1 MNLTMQEGRSSKS
14 IGLPGKSTMLDN
26 LCNSPYNPP
35 LAVQVLRQ
43 NPWPPASRRLRHP
56 AIGEYRLRVGDWRVF
71 YDVDQESKAVVIL
84 RVMHR
89 REAYRSR

>member
-1 MNLTMQEGRSSKS
+1 MSDYRLLLAGRQVRKD
-14 IGLPGKSTMLDN
+14 LDR
-26 LCNSPYNPP
+26 LDKP
-35 LAVQVLRQ
+35 VLERIWQAIQILGQ
-43 NPWPPASRRLRHP
+43 NPRPPSARRLRHP

-71 YDVDQESKAVVIL
+71 YDIDEETKAIVIL

>member
-1 MNLTMQEGRSSKS
+1 MSDYRLLLAGRRVQKD
-14 IGLPGKSTMLDN
+14 LDH
-26 LCNSPYNPP
+26 LDRPV
-35 LAVQVLRQ
+35 LERIWKAVQALKQ
-43 NPWPPASRRLRHP
+43 NPRPPSARKLRHP

-71 YDVDQESKAVVIL
+71 YDIDEENKAIVIL

>member
-1 MNLTMQEGRSSKS
+1 MSEYHLVLAGRRTQKDLDRLDKPVLERIRKAMQ
-14 IGLPGKSTMLDN
+14 M
-26 LCNSPYNPP
+26 
-35 LAVQVLRQ
+35 LRQ
-43 NPWPPASRRLRHP
+43 NPRPPAARKLRHP

-71 YDVDQESKAVVIL
+71 YDVDEEVKAIVIL

>member
-1 MNLTMQEGRSSKS
+1 MSEYRLILAGRRVQKE
-14 IGLPGKSTMLDN
+14 LDR
-26 LCNSPYNPP
+26 LDRPV
-35 LAVQVLRQ
+35 LQRVWEAVQVLKQ
-43 NPWPPASRRLRHP
+43 NPRPPATRKLRHS

-71 YDVDQESKAVVIL
+71 YDVDEETKIIVIL

>member
-1 MNLTMQEGRSSKS
+1 MSEYRLLLAGRRVQKD
-14 IGLPGKSTMLDN
+14 LDR
-26 LCNSPYNPP
+26 LDKPVVERIWDAVRELAQNPRP
-35 LAVQVLRQ
+35 LAARK
-43 NPWPPASRRLRHP
+43 LRHP

-71 YDVDQESKAVVIL
+71 YDIDEESRTVVVL

>member
-1 MNLTMQEGRSSKS
+1 MQKDLSCLERSVRER
-14 IGLPGKSTMLDN
+14 ILQ
-26 LCNSPYNPP
+26 
-35 LAVQVLRQ
+35 AIQVLKQDPR
-43 NPWPPASRRLRHP
+43 PPAARKLRHP

-71 YDVDQESKAVVIL
+71 YDIDKEAKSIVIL

>member
-1 MNLTMQEGRSSKS
+1 MSEYRLVLADRRVRKD
-14 IGLPGKSTMLDN
+14 LDR
-26 LCNSPYNPP
+26 LDKTV
-35 LAVQVLRQ
+35 LERVWEAVQVLKQDPR
-43 NPWPPASRRLRHP
+43 PPAARKLRHP

-71 YDVDQESKAVVIL
+71 YDVDEDTKAIVIL

>member
-1 MNLTMQEGRSSKS
+1 MSEYCLLLGDRRVQKDLSCLERSVRER
-14 IGLPGKSTMLDN
+14 ILQ
-26 LCNSPYNPP
+26 
-35 LAVQVLRQ
+35 AIQVLKQDPR
-43 NPWPPASRRLRHP
+43 PPAARKLRHP

-71 YDVDQESKAVVIL
+71 YDIDKEAKSIVIL

>member
-1 MNLTMQEGRSSKS
+1 LERIWK
-14 IGLPGKSTMLDN
+14 
-26 LCNSPYNPP
+26 
-35 LAVQVLRQ
+35 AVQILKE
-43 NPWPPASRRLRHP
+43 NPRPPSARKLRHP

-71 YDVDQESKAVVIL
+71 YDIDEENKAIVIL

>member
-1 MNLTMQEGRSSKS
+1 MSEYRLLLAGRRVQKDLDRLGRKVVERIWSAVQELT
-14 IGLPGKSTMLDN
+14 
-26 LCNSPYNPP
+26 YNP
-35 LAVQVLRQ
+35 R
-43 NPWPPASRRLRHP
+43 PPSTRKLRHP

-71 YDVDQESKAVVIL
+71 YDIHEESRTVVIL

>member
-1 MNLTMQEGRSSKS
+1 MSEYRLVLASRRVQKD
-14 IGLPGKSTMLDN
+14 LDR
-26 LCNSPYNPP
+26 LDRPV
-35 LAVQVLRQ
+35 LERVWEAIQVLKQ
-43 NPWPPASRRLRHP
+43 NPRPPAARRLRHP

-71 YDVDQESKAVVIL
+71 YDVDEKAKTIVIL

>member
-1 MNLTMQEGRSSKS
+1 MDEYRLVLADRRAQKD
-14 IGLPGKSTMLDN
+14 LDR
-26 LCNSPYNPP
+26 LDGPVMERVWE
-35 LAVQVLRQ
+35 AVQILQQ

-56 AIGEYRLRVGDWRVF
+56 AIGEYHLRVGDWRVF
-71 YDVDQESKAVVIL
+71 YDVDQESKTVVIL

>member
-1 MNLTMQEGRSSKS
+1 MSDYRLLLAGRQVRKD
-14 IGLPGKSTMLDN
+14 LDR
-26 LCNSPYNPP
+26 LDRPV
-35 LAVQVLRQ
+35 LERIRKAVQVLKQ
-43 NPWPPASRRLRHP
+43 NPRPPSARRLRHL

-71 YDVDQESKAVVIL
+71 YDIDEETRAVVIL

>member
-1 MNLTMQEGRSSKS
+1 MERVWE
-14 IGLPGKSTMLDN
+14 
-26 LCNSPYNPP
+26 
-35 LAVQVLRQ
+35 AVQVLRQ
-43 NPWPPASRRLRHP
+43 NPWPPTSRRLRHP

-71 YDVDQESKAVVIL
+71 YDADQESKTVVIL

>member
-1 MNLTMQEGRSSKS
+1 VQEHK
-14 IGLPGKSTMLDN
+14 T
-26 LCNSPYNPP
+26 
-35 LAVQVLRQ
+35 VQVLKQ
-43 NPWPPASRRLRHP
+43 NPPPPAARKLRHP

-71 YDVDQESKAVVIL
+71 YDVDEEAKTIVIL

>member
-1 MNLTMQEGRSSKS
+1 MDEYRLILADHRAQKD
-14 IGLPGKSTMLDN
+14 LDR
-26 LCNSPYNPP
+26 LDRRV
-35 LAVQVLRQ
+35 LERVWEAVQILRQ

-71 YDVDQESKAVVIL
+71 YDVDQESKTVVIL

>member
-1 MNLTMQEGRSSKS
+1 MSEYHLVLADRRVQRDLDRLDKPVLER
-14 IGLPGKSTMLDN
+14 IGK
-26 LCNSPYNPP
+26 
-35 LAVQVLRQ
+35 AVQVLRE
-43 NPWPPASRRLRHP
+43 NPWPPASRKLRHP

-71 YDVDQESKAVVIL
+71 YDVDTESKTIVIL